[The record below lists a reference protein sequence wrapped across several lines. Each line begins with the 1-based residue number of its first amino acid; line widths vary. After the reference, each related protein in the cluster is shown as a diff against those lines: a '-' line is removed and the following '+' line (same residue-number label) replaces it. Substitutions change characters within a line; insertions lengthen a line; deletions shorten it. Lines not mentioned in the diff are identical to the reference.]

1 MDEKKDIREML
12 NLSNKVAVVSGG
24 AGWLGKAMSEGLAE
38 LGAKVVI
45 VDYNQTAIDAALTAI
60 KGNNLEAYGVCADV
74 ISEEPKIRRVVDD
87 IAARFGR
94 IDILVNSAVRG
105 CADLVDKVGYEHF
118 LESYKNS
125 ASYVVLSQQAAKYM
139 RKTGGGSIVNI
150 ASMYGM
156 VTGYPEVYEGLTPPN
171 PITYQAD
178 KAAVIQIT
186 KHMAVY
192 YAKDKIRVN
201 AVSPGPFPDNSKKLY
216 AENPK
221 TVEFLERLKQ
231 KVPLK
236 RIGYPQEI
244 KGAVAFL
251 AGDAASFITGQNI
264 AVDGGWTAW

>member
-1 MDEKKDIREML
+1 MDEKKDIKDL
-12 NLSNKVAVVSGG
+12 FSLCGKVAVVTGG
-24 AGWLGKAMSEGLAE
+24 AGWLGTSMSEGLAE

-45 VDYNQTAIDAALTAI
+45 VDYSQTAIDAALNTI
-60 KGNNLEAYGVCADV
+60 KDRGLEAYGICADV
-74 ISEEPKIRRVVDD
+74 ISEEAKVRKVVDD
-87 IAARFGR
+87 IAENFGR
-94 IDILVNSAVRG
+94 LDILVNCAVKSH
-105 CADLVDKVGYEHF
+105 ADLVDKVGYVRF

-201 AVSPGPFPDNSKKLY
+201 AVSPGPFPNNSKKLY
-216 AENPK
+216 AENPN
-221 TVEFLERLKQ
+221 TVEFLRRLRER
-231 KVPLK
+231 VPLK
-236 RIGYPQEI
+236 RVGAPQEI